1 MKSEKY
7 TGYVLITGATSG
19 IGLSTLK
26 KFHNKGYFVFFTYK
40 NNENKATQIENAF
53 SNSKSFQL
61 DLSSNSNIKSFF
73 EKFNK
78 LKVKLDVLIN
88 NAAQTKFIDSNIENS
103 FDEIDFLENV
113 QINLVSVYAMIF
125 HAEKIMSPAS
135 NIVNLASVA
144 AINGVGSNIA
154 YSASKAGIVNL
165 TKSLSKKFKGKIRVN
180 SVAPGLLKSN
190 LTKNFPEEYFESY
203 KNLTSMGRLANADE
217 IADVIISIV
226 CDMKFVNGQCIVVDG
241 GCV

>member
-1 MKSEKY
+1 MINEKF

-26 KFHNKGYFVFFTYK
+26 KFHEKGYFVFFTYK
-40 NNENKATQIENAF
+40 ENSHKAVQIENENL
-53 SNSKSFQL
+53 NSKSFQL
-61 DLSSNSNIKSFF
+61 DLISNSNIKSFF
-73 EKFNK
+73 ENFNK
-78 LKVKLDVLIN
+78 LDIKLDVLIN
-88 NAAQTKFIDSNIENS
+88 NAAQTKFINPNLNSS
-103 FDEIDFLENV
+103 FDEEDFLESV

-125 HAEKIMSPAS
+125 HAAKIMNSQS
-135 NIVNLASVA
+135 NIINLASVA

-165 TKSLSKKFKGKIRVN
+165 TKSLSKKYKGKIRVN

-203 KNLTSMGRLANADE
+203 KSLTSMGRLASTDE
-217 IADVIISIV
+217 IADVIFSLV

>member
-1 MKSEKY
+1 
-7 TGYVLITGATSG
+7 
-19 IGLSTLK
+19 
-26 KFHNKGYFVFFTYK
+26 
-40 NNENKATQIENAF
+40 
-53 SNSKSFQL
+53 
-61 DLSSNSNIKSFF
+61 
-73 EKFNK
+73 
-78 LKVKLDVLIN
+78 
-88 NAAQTKFIDSNIENS
+88 
-103 FDEIDFLENV
+103 
-113 QINLVSVYAMIF
+113 MIF
-125 HAEKIMSPAS
+125 HAEKIMSPTS

-165 TKSLSKKFKGKIRVN
+165 TKSLSKKFKGRIRVN

-190 LTKNFPEEYFESY
+190 LTNNFPEEYFESY
-203 KNLTSMGRLANADE
+203 KNLTSMGRLATSDE

>member
-26 KFHNKGYFVFFTYK
+26 KFHNKGYFVFFTFK

-53 SNSKSFQL
+53 LNSKSFQL

-78 LKVKLDVLIN
+78 IEVKLDVLIN
-88 NAAQTKFIDSNIENS
+88 NAAETKFIDSNIENS

-125 HAEKIMSPAS
+125 HAEKIMSPTS

-165 TKSLSKKFKGKIRVN
+165 TKSLSKKFKGRIRVN

-190 LTKNFPEEYFESY
+190 LTNNFPEEYFESY
-203 KNLTSMGRLANADE
+203 KNLTSMGRLATSDE